1 MLGYVTLGTNRHEA
15 SYGFYDQILGLLG
28 GSRMLE
34 IPGRGVIWTNGAQML
49 AVMTP
54 YDGNEATVGN
64 GVMVALA
71 TDQRPTVDAVHA
83 RALELGGANEGD
95 PGVRSSAE
103 LYPGAGV
110 PELAMYIA
118 YFRDVDANKLA
129 ISCPA

>member
-1 MLGYVTLGTNRHEA
+1 
-15 SYGFYDQILGLLG
+15 
-28 GSRMLE
+28 
-34 IPGRGVIWTNGAQML
+34 ML

-54 YDGNEATVGN
+54 YDGDEATVGN

-71 TDQRPTVDAVHA
+71 TDQRQTVDAVHA
-83 RALELGGANEGD
+83 RALEMGGANEGD

-103 LYPGAGV
+103 LYPEAGV

-118 YFRDVDANKLA
+118 YFRDVDGNKLA